1 MADSFLEVYA
11 TTDFSVLVQA
21 EVASITQKSESAKKL
36 AAGFAAK
43 AAAAPQEESSPA
55 PWHRRGPPPEASAV
69 PLHHRGPPPE
79 PAKANAEQPLHAG
92 SLPKQPAAQAI
103 AVQALQSLQN
113 SHRPIATMRPAS
125 FGPSA
130 PVLPAASHPPA
141 PVLHAGAASRQPA
154 PVLPDTS
161 KPPAPALH
169 AGAASMQPAPAL
181 PATSRTTP
189 AALPKS
195 VAKGPP
201 PKKRSPEGEDEV
213 TYLKRRL
220 HNTQRSGRN
229 RLYYQVLNLHGAA
242 AAAKYWVEPAE
253 KAKSSSSASSNAKG
267 Q

>member
-55 PWHRRGPPPEASAV
+55 PWHRRGPPPKASDV
-69 PLHHRGPPPE
+69 PLHHRGPP
-79 PAKANAEQPLHAG
+79 
-92 SLPKQPAAQAI
+92 
-103 AVQALQSLQN
+103 
-113 SHRPIATMRPAS
+113 S

>member
-1 MADSFLEVYA
+1 MADSFLEVYS

-36 AAGFAAK
+36 AASFAAK
-43 AAAAPQEESSPA
+43 AAAASQEKSSLP

-69 PLHHRGPPPE
+69 PVHHRGPPPE
-79 PAKANAEQPLHAG
+79 PAKAKAEQPQNAG
-92 SLPKQPAAQAI
+92 QAI
-103 AVQALQSLQN
+103 ALQALQAMQN
-113 SHRPIATMRPAS
+113 AHTPIASMPPTS

-130 PVLPAASHPPA
+130 PVLPAASKPPA

-154 PVLPDTS
+154 PV
-161 KPPAPALH
+161 
-169 AGAASMQPAPAL
+169 M
-181 PATSRTTP
+181 PATSKTTP

-201 PKKRSPEGEDEV
+201 KKRGPEPEDEV